1 MSIATPQLT
10 KIEKKVL
17 IRAPRS
23 RVWRALTTPAEF
35 SKWFSAR
42 VEGSF
47 VPGERLEMVSTHP
60 ACTGDPRFYLIVDR
74 MEPEHTFSWR
84 WHPGSAKADE
94 DDTTFVK
101 FHLEEVTEGT
111 VVTVTESGFD
121 HIALVRRAKAFEENT
136 RGWEIQ
142 LESLQQHATQTA

>member
-1 MSIATPQLT
+1 MPTAAPRV
-10 KIEKKVL
+10 KIEKKIT

-35 SKWFSAR
+35 AKWFSAE
-42 VEGSF
+42 VHGSF

-60 ACTGDPRFYLIVDR
+60 TCTGDPRFYLIVDR

-94 DDTTFVK
+94 DQTTSIE
-101 FHLEEVTEGT
+101 FHLEEAPEGT
-111 VVTVTESGFD
+111 LVTVTETGFD
-121 HIALVRRAKAFEENT
+121 HIALARRAKAFEENT

-142 LESLQQHATQTA
+142 LESLQQHATQAA